1 MVREG
6 KLCLLSLLQFIYI
19 LISFP
24 RPALESTSES
34 KTNIL
39 KMKSRPLSAF
49 LWKLLE
55 KPGMGHFLWPTG
67 QPVSPYPSTSSGQFC
82 KGFSQHQQTSC
93 LFSSLSTPW
102 EEVLPLNIA
111 NREMLP
117 PFPPS
122 SLPLIPPRFCD
133 SSLTFSGSPKLA
145 YRTWD
150 TPSQLAAPAPK
161 SPVSQTLCWTKP
173 LFQALLPEKATRRKS
188 RVG

>member
-1 MVREG
+1 MKGSCVYF
-6 KLCLLSLLQFIYI
+6 LFCSLFTSSYHSLDLHLSQQVKVKQIY
-19 LISFP
+19 
-24 RPALESTSES
+24 S
-34 KTNIL
+34 KW
-39 KMKSRPLSAF
+39 KADHSAF
-49 LWKLLE
+49 LWKLLK
-55 KPGMGHFLWPTG
+55 KPGMGHFLWPTA

-93 LFSSLSTPW
+93 LLSSLSTPW
-102 EEVLPLNIA
+102 EEVLALNTA

-122 SLPLIPPRFCD
+122 FLPLIPPRFCD

-161 SPVSQTLCWTKP
+161 SPVSQTLCWMKP

>member
-122 SLPLIPPRFCD
+122 SLPLID
-133 SSLTFSGSPKLA
+133 PKCYL
-145 YRTWD
+145 
-150 TPSQLAAPAPK
+150 SQ
-161 SPVSQTLCWTKP
+161 S
-173 LFQALLPEKATRRKS
+173 LPEIIRIHLEYTSLLAILEGEVIVFGGIKGVTVSVAC
-188 RVG
+188 